1 MKFIAEF
8 RVEHTKGPSVQLKSV
23 QALRGIAA
31 VLVMLSHLHGVEARY
46 SETDPL
52 LSSAW
57 LFGVSGVDLF
67 FVISGFIMVWIAGD
81 LPARPAS
88 ATEFFFARIFR
99 IYPVWWL
106 FAGAMA
112 LYFFFAYGTP
122 WDAEMIE
129 QLVLSGPEHLIK
141 SMLLIP
147 HDAFPVLQLGWTLVH
162 EIYFYFVFGLILLLP
177 AEFRSQAFIVWALLI
192 IAAISAQLNG
202 GYANTL
208 LSLALFPMTLEFL
221 MGVAI
226 GLLIKRGV
234 SSLSWPALLIGIT
247 WLSVAAATVDFSTT
261 SETLPT
267 LRTFAFGPA
276 FALIVYGVV
285 TLEQKE
291 QFRDRIPTPLVALGD
306 WSYSLY
312 LCHLLVIS
320 ALARLYFPSF
330 GGAGPIDNLVF
341 LIGSSAAAILV
352 SGLAYTVFERPILG
366 LTRRM
371 RKRLFRANK

>member
-1 MKFIAEF
+1 M
-8 RVEHTKGPSVQLKSV
+8 QLKSV

-46 SETDPL
+46 SETAPV

-67 FVISGFIMVWIAGD
+67 FVISGFIMVWVAGD
-81 LPARPAS
+81 LPARRAS
-88 ATEFFFARIFR
+88 AAEFFFARVCR

-112 LYFFFAYGTP
+112 LYFLFAYGVP

-129 QLVLSGPEHLIK
+129 RQGLSGLEHLFK

-177 AEFRSQAFIVWALLI
+177 EKFRFQGFALWALLI
-192 IAAISAQLNG
+192 VASILAQWTG
-202 GYANTL
+202 SYANSL
-208 LSLALFPMTLEFL
+208 LGLALFPMTLEFL
-221 MGVAI
+221 MGVGV

-234 SSLSWPALLIGIT
+234 RVFSRQALILGVIWLAIGA
-247 WLSVAAATVDFSTT
+247 WMVDFSIA
-261 SETLPT
+261 SASLPT
-267 LRTFAFGPA
+267 QRTIAFGPA
-276 FALIVYGVV
+276 FALIVYGLV
-285 TLEQKE
+285 TLEQQE
-291 QFRDRIPTPLVALGD
+291 QIGDRIPLRLVTLGD

-320 ALARLYFPSF
+320 ALARLFFPTF
-330 GGAGPIDNLVF
+330 GTAGPIDNIVF

-352 SGLAYTVFERPILG
+352 SGLAYTHWERRVLAY
-366 LTRRM
+366 TRKM
-371 RKRLFRANK
+371 RRRLFRAQP